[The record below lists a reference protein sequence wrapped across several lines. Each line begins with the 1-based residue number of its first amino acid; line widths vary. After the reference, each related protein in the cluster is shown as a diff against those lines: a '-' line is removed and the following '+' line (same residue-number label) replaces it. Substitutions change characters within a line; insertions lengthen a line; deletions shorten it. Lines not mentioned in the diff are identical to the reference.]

1 MPTLGYPPQTHTQYP
16 VTTIREL
23 MVLLAMYRL
32 RRIAR
37 TNAYA
42 ELSEFLR
49 WRYKVDIDAN
59 HICKVFTD
67 KGKGAAWFVK
77 TEEEWT
83 LSNDAELQLRFLMRA
98 FENLA
103 DGKARP
109 PRPFFV
115 RSDLFEFCAW
125 SYGEFRSVR
134 ATPEQMSLENED
146 RGKLTEGES
155 ADPRYQMWLFDDG
168 SKKDEQ
174 HERGEKKPR
183 RLKYRES
190 RAS

>member
-1 MPTLGYPPQTHTQYP
+1 METLADRPQTRTQHP

-23 MVLLAMYRL
+23 MLLLAMYRL
-32 RRIAR
+32 RRLAR

-42 ELSEFLR
+42 ELSDFLK
-49 WRYKVDIDAN
+49 WRYKVEIDPN

-67 KGKGAAWFVK
+67 KEKGAAWFVK

-83 LSNDAELQLRFLMRA
+83 LSEDVELQLRFLMRV

-109 PRPFFV
+109 PRPFLV
-115 RSDLFEFCAW
+115 RGDIFDFCAW
-125 SYGEFRSVR
+125 SFGEFRSVR
-134 ATPEQMSLENED
+134 ATPDEMKLENED
-146 RGKLTEGES
+146 REKLAEGES
-155 ADPRYQMWLFDDG
+155 ADPRYQMWLFGDD

-174 HERGEKKPR
+174 GERGKKKPR

-190 RAS
+190 RP